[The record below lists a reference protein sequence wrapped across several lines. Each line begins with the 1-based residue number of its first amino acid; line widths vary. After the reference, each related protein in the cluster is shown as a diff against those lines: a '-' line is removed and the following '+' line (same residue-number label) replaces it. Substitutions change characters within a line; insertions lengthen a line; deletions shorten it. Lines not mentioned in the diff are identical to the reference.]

1 MSRFLN
7 NYMSRSNKH
16 YASTASS
23 FSCMNNQSLIIA
35 SNDTV
40 ISVSFLLRVL
50 VLALIIIII
59 SQVIIV

>member
-1 MSRFLN
+1 MSRF
-7 NYMSRSNKH
+7 SNSNMPKSYRH
-16 YASTASS
+16 FTSNASS

-50 VLALIIIII
+50 VIVLIVIISAIII
-59 SQVIIV
+59 S

>member
-1 MSRFLN
+1 MSRSLSH
-7 NYMSRSNKH
+7 YMSNKH
-16 YASTASS
+16 YTSTASS
-23 FSCMNNQSLIIA
+23 FSWKNNSNLIIA

>member
-7 NYMSRSNKH
+7 SNMPKSYRH
-16 YASTASS
+16 FTSNASS

-50 VLALIIIII
+50 VIVLIIVI
-59 SQVIIV
+59 SSVILI

>member
-1 MSRFLN
+1 MSRFLSLN
-7 NYMSRSNKH
+7 MSMSNKH
-16 YASTASS
+16 YTSTASS
-23 FSCMNNQSLIIA
+23 FSCENNSNLIIA

>member
-1 MSRFLN
+1 MSRF
-7 NYMSRSNKH
+7 SNSNMPKSYRH
-16 YASTASS
+16 FTSNASS